1 MTILKKNGT
10 PLIAKINT
18 ADLEKVKSAGTWFA
32 EWHKDFNNY
41 LVQNISSTKVNKKSK
56 PLKQSL
62 QTLIM
67 DTTATTPVQHING
80 DTLDNR
86 RCNLEIFKRNALNEV
101 ETIDKDTVA
110 IILKDKYGNI
120 SSKALISIEDL
131 DTVINDEYT
140 WVNHKVNGESCV
152 IANTLNGRIHLDRV
166 LMNPDENKTIH
177 HINLNPLDNRR
188 ENLELINI

>member
-18 ADLEKVKSAGTWFA
+18 ADLEKVKNAGTWFA
-32 EWHKDFNNY
+32 EWHKDFNSY

-86 RCNLEIFKRNALNEV
+86 RCNLEILKRNALNEV
-101 ETIDKDTVA
+101 ETMDKDTVA

>member
-18 ADLEKVKSAGTWFA
+18 VDLEKVKNAGTWFA
-32 EWHKDFNNY
+32 EWHKDFNSY
-41 LVQNISSTKVNKKSK
+41 LVQNISLTKVNKKSK

-67 DTTATTPVQHING
+67 DTVATTPVQHING

-86 RCNLEIFKRNALNEV
+86 RCNLELFKRNDLNEV
-101 ETIDKDTVA
+101 ETIYKDTVA
-110 IILKDKYGNI
+110 IILKDKYGNVN
-120 SSKALISIEDL
+120 SKALISIEDL
-131 DTVINDEYT
+131 NTVINDEYT
-140 WVNHKVNGESCV
+140 WVNYKVNGENCV
-152 IANTLNGRIHLDRV
+152 IANTTKGRIHLDRI
-166 LMNPDENKTIH
+166 LMNPDENQTVH

-188 ENLELINI
+188 QNLELSDI